1 MNKSG
6 WNEDKFVDEASAL
19 YQSDTGE
26 VFRFA
31 KCVPV
36 LHKFQKFG
44 PMVDPMVVPPPA
56 AKSLS
61 HQPSDDAFYSCDEED
76 DVFETTETRKKKP
89 VLNNRAP
96 LQHT

>member
-6 WNEDKFVDEASAL
+6 WNEDKYVEEASAV

-26 VFRFA
+26 VFQFA

-36 LHKFQKFG
+36 LHKLPKLD
-44 PMVDPMVVPPPA
+44 PMVDQMEVSPPA

-61 HQPSDDAFYSCDEED
+61 HPPSNDAF
-76 DVFETTETRKKKP
+76 
-89 VLNNRAP
+89 
-96 LQHT
+96 